1 MPIPEFTPEQFRELV
16 DWPVQW
22 GDQDLFGHVNNT
34 VYFRWMETARVEYL
48 NRLGLV
54 RLHGQLD
61 IGPILAHAACN
72 FRRQLQFP
80 DTVRIGTRVSR
91 IGKTSMTLE
100 HALWSTAQKLALA
113 ADGASTVVLFD
124 YKAQKPIAVPEEIRG
139 RIEVLEQK
147 TF

>member
-1 MPIPEFTPEQFRELV
+1 MFQEFTPDQFHVLV

-34 VYFRWMETARVEYL
+34 VYFRWFETARVEYL

-54 RLHGQLD
+54 RMHGQLET
-61 IGPILAHAACN
+61 GPILAHAACN

-91 IGKTSMTLE
+91 IGKTSMTLD
-100 HALWSTAQKLALA
+100 HALWSTSQNLVHA
-113 ADGASTVVLFD
+113 ADGTSTVVIFD
-124 YKAQKPIAVPEEIRG
+124 YRAQCPIRVSDEIRQ
-139 RIEVLEQK
+139 RIEELEGRA
-147 TF
+147 FE